1 MTKRISAV
9 TGEYQNQQGEQKAEF
24 TQIGIVGV
32 SQSGKEYILLDPS
45 ISLAGVLARQNAL
58 AFKRGEPM
66 RDMIMCSVFEQ
77 ESQQPQQGG
86 YGQQPQQQYNQQ
98 PQGNYQQQVGHG
110 QWRR

>member
-24 TQIGIVGV
+24 TQIGIAGV
-32 SQSGKEYILLDPS
+32 SQAGKEYILLDPS
-45 ISLAGVLARQNAL
+45 VSLAGILAKQNAL

-77 ESQQPQQGG
+77 ESQQQNQQGS
-86 YGQQPQQQYNQQ
+86 YQQPQQQYNQQ
-98 PQGNYQQQVGHG
+98 QQYQQPQQGG
-110 QWRR
+110 YEQRR